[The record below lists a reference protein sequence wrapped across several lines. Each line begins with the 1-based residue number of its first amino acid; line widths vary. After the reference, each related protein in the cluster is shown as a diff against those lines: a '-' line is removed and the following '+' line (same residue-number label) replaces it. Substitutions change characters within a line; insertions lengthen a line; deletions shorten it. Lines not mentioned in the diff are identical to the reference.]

1 VWEGICNGSA
11 HNSIFSDLS
20 SDDGE
25 GGECSIECMA
35 RRACARA
42 GLGGGDT
49 MLY

>member
-35 RRACARA
+35 RRACARV